1 VAFVAAVLAT
11 APFSQQVMGLLIG
24 STVIVAVGIL
34 DDLYQ
39 LAAKVKLVGQI
50 VAAATLLFFD
60 IRIDWVMNPFSGEL
74 IYFEWLA
81 IPITIFWIVGLTNTV
96 NLIDGLDGLAAG
108 VSTIAALSIFFIAAD
123 MGNMVVAMLLV
134 SLAGSAIGFLRYNMN
149 PARVFMG
156 DTGSMFLGY
165 VLAAVSI
172 IGAVKSAATIALI
185 VPIVALGLPILDT
198 AFAILRRKLSG
209 EPIFKPDKGH
219 LHHRLLAMGLSQKQA
234 VWLM

>member
-1 VAFVAAVLAT
+1 MQPYVAAFLIALLASYILTPIAIKLAIRVGAMDAPDARKVHREPIPRMGGLAIYVAFVAAVLAT

-74 IYFEWLA
+74 VYFEWLA

-96 NLIDGLDGLAAG
+96 NLI
-108 VSTIAALSIFFIAAD
+108 
-123 MGNMVVAMLLV
+123 
-134 SLAGSAIGFLRYNMN
+134 
-149 PARVFMG
+149 
-156 DTGSMFLGY
+156 
-165 VLAAVSI
+165 
-172 IGAVKSAATIALI
+172 
-185 VPIVALGLPILDT
+185 
-198 AFAILRRKLSG
+198 
-209 EPIFKPDKGH
+209 
-219 LHHRLLAMGLSQKQA
+219 
-234 VWLM
+234 

>member
-1 VAFVAAVLAT
+1 MQPYVAAFLIALLASYILTPMAIKLAIRVGAMDAPDARKVHREPIPRMGGLAIYVAFVAAVLAT

-123 MGNMVVAMLLV
+123 MGNMVVAMLLI
-134 SLAGSAIGFLRYNMN
+134 SLAGSAI
-149 PARVFMG
+149 
-156 DTGSMFLGY
+156 
-165 VLAAVSI
+165 
-172 IGAVKSAATIALI
+172 
-185 VPIVALGLPILDT
+185 
-198 AFAILRRKLSG
+198 
-209 EPIFKPDKGH
+209 
-219 LHHRLLAMGLSQKQA
+219 
-234 VWLM
+234 